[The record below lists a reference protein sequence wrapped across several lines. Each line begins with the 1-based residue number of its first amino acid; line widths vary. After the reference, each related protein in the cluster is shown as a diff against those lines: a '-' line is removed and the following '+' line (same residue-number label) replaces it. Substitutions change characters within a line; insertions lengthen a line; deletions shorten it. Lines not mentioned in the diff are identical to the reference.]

1 MNEGDHVIAG
11 FEAAHLPARLAD
23 DARALVPADHRD
35 VPQGHVPGR
44 ELIAGA
50 AQAGGDH
57 LHQHLGGAGLV
68 ELDLLYLP
76 LPGLLPEHG
85 CACPHRLSL
94 RLLRLSG

>member
-1 MNEGDHVIAG
+1 VIAG
-11 FEAAHLPARLAD
+11 FEVAHLLARLAD

-44 ELIAGA
+44 EVIVGV

-76 LPGLLPEHG
+76 RPGLLPEHG